1 MGEACRSVAFLRM
14 PTALMDP
21 GWPGEA
27 GLGSGAVGSSG
38 EFSAFTGVGGGRG
51 VQDGEYM
58 YTHS

>member
-27 GLGSGAVGSSG
+27 GLGSGALGSSG
-38 EFSAFTGVGGGRG
+38 EFSAFTGVGGEAWALEAMLAGA
-51 VQDGEYM
+51 
-58 YTHS
+58 